1 MKTKNKTILLLAV
14 FIASQI
20 LWSCSPVKIANIEKR
35 RYMDGYYV
43 NIIKGN
49 NNTKTKLIER
59 KSIDNALVLATDVE
73 QKKDNY
79 TKQYVEESVAV
90 PKEMNNQ
97 DVVSNQIVS
106 SRNNKPTAENQ
117 KKPVIMINKK
127 KLKNEIRK
135 NIKQA
140 LAYNSSLK
148 SINNTDTDSEELI
161 MMIVGGAS
169 AVTGALLLNSGPLMY
184 LMIFG
189 GIGISILGLFLILVG
204 FENL

>member
-20 LWSCSPVKIANIEKR
+20 LWSCSPVKIAHIEKR

-59 KSIDNALVLATDVE
+59 KSIDNGLVLATDVE

-90 PKEMNNQ
+90 PKKMNNQ
-97 DVVSNQIVS
+97 EVVSNQIVP
-106 SRNNKPTAENQ
+106 SRNNKLTTENQ
-117 KKPVIMINKK
+117 K

-140 LAYNSSLK
+140 LAYNSGLK
-148 SINNTDTDSEELI
+148 SINNTDTDPKELI

-169 AVTGALLLNSGPLMY
+169 VVTGALLLNSGPLMY

-189 GIGISILGLFLILVG
+189 GIGLSMLGLYMILFG
-204 FENL
+204 FENF